1 MKKILGIALLCLYF
15 NVSAQTKTEK
25 ITKDISFEITRPQN
39 TLIVANI
46 FGSISVEGYSGS
58 TISVE
63 VEKTVSGKTQ
73 ARFDK
78 GMADIQLGVLNQ
90 ADTVILY
97 VKGTGSSFGKQK
109 KNHGIETGGWG
120 YDWQDCGSRNEL
132 EFDYKMTFRIK
143 VPMSTNLILSTIND
157 GDVTVTN
164 INSKVSAHNINGA
177 IHLTGISQA
186 AVANTINGDVDVT
199 YNKNPDSNC
208 RFYTL
213 NGDIN
218 ANFKKGL
225 SSRVAF
231 KSFNGEFYTNVPQ
244 LESLPVEV
252 EKTKTEKGVKYS
264 VNGNQYKAGNGGVL
278 LDFETFNGNVYL
290 REQ

>member
-1 MKKILGIALLCLYF
+1 MKKILGMALLCIYF
-15 NVSAQTKTEK
+15 NVNAQTKTEK
-25 ITKDISFEITRPQN
+25 ITKEVSFEITSPKN
-39 TLIVANI
+39 ALIVANI
-46 FGSISVEGYSGS
+46 FGSITVEGYSGS
-58 TISVE
+58 TVSVE
-63 VEKTVSGKTQ
+63 VEKTISGKTQ
-73 ARFDK
+73 SRFDK

-90 ADTVILY
+90 ADTIILY

-109 KNHGIETGGWG
+109 RNHGDATAGWG
-120 YDWQDCGSRNEL
+120 YDWECNGRNEL
-132 EFDYKMTFRIK
+132 EFDYKMTFKIK
-143 VPMSTNLILSTIND
+143 VPMNTNLMLSTIND

-164 INSKVSAHNINGA
+164 SNAIVSAHNINGA
-177 IHLTGISQA
+177 IHLAGISQA
-186 AVANTINGDVDVT
+186 ATANTINGDVDVT

-231 KSFNGEFYTNVPQ
+231 KSFNGEFYTNVPE

-252 EKTKTEKGVKYS
+252 EKTETEKGVKFS
-264 VNGNQYKAGNGGVL
+264 VNGNQYKAGKGGAL

>member
-1 MKKILGIALLCLYF
+1 MKKILGMALLCIYV
-15 NVSAQTKTEK
+15 NVSAQTKTET
-25 ITKDISFEITRPQN
+25 ITKDLAFEITSPKN
-39 TLIVANI
+39 ALIVANI
-46 FGSISVEGYSGS
+46 FGSITVEGYSGS
-58 TISVE
+58 TVSVE
-63 VEKTVSGKTQ
+63 VEKTISGKTES
-73 ARFDK
+73 RFEK
-78 GMADIQLGVLNQ
+78 GMADIQLGILNQ
-90 ADTVILY
+90 ADTIILY

-109 KNHGIETGGWG
+109 KNHSNDTGGWG
-120 YDWQDCGSRNEL
+120 YDWQDCGRNDL
-132 EFDYKMTFRIK
+132 EFGYKMTFKIK
-143 VPMSTNLILSTIND
+143 VPVNTNLMLSTIND

-164 INSKVSAHNINGA
+164 INAKVSAHNINGA

-186 AVANTINGDVDVT
+186 AIANTINGDVDVT

-231 KSFNGEFYTNVPQ
+231 KSFNGEFYTNVPE

-252 EKTKTEKGVKYS
+252 EKTKTDTGVKYT
-264 VNGNQYKAGNGGVL
+264 VNGNQYQAGKGGAL